1 MPSRLQITAICVFA
15 ATMWLGL
22 LSGCRAQV
30 GDVSAAGSQVT
41 LAGSTSVQPFVELL
55 AEHYAVAYP
64 EAPAINVQAGGS
76 TAGVQAAETGIADV
90 GMSSRNLKEKEL
102 ALGLQTLAIARD
114 AIAIIV
120 HPESPIM
127 DLSLSEVRE
136 IFAGRLVNWSAV
148 GGANEPIV
156 VVTREEGSGTRGAFE
171 ELVMKE
177 DPITAR
183 ALRQDSNGAVRVI
196 VAGHTAAIGYIS
208 LGIVD
213 DRVRA
218 LDLDGIVPASD
229 NVRNDTYPLARPFL
243 FMWKTE
249 PSRSAQAFI
258 DYVLSTEGQG
268 LLAAEGLVPVE
279 GS

>member
-1 MPSRLQITAICVFA
+1 MASQSQKTAICVFA
-15 ATMWLGL
+15 AAIWLGF
-22 LSGCRAQV
+22 LSGCRAPV
-30 GDVSAAGSQVT
+30 AEVSAAGTQFTV
-41 LAGSTSVQPFVELL
+41 AGSTSVQPFVELL
-55 AEHYAVAYP
+55 AEHYAAAYP
-64 EAPAINVQAGGS
+64 EAPAINVQGGGS
-76 TAGVQAAETGIADV
+76 TAGVQAADAGIADV
-90 GMSSRNLKEKEL
+90 GMSSRNLKKKEL

-120 HPESPIM
+120 HPTSPIT

-136 IFAGRLVNWSAV
+136 IFAGRLVNWSAI
-148 GGANEPIV
+148 GGGNEPIV

-171 ELVMKE
+171 ELVMND

-196 VAGHTAAIGYIS
+196 VAGHRAAIGYIS

-213 DRVRA
+213 DRVHA
-218 LDLDGIVPASD
+218 LDLDGIAPASD
-229 NVRNDTYPLARPFL
+229 NVRNGTYPLERPFL
-243 FMWKTE
+243 FLWKTE
-249 PSRSAQAFI
+249 PSPSARAFI